1 MPMSMKLLFSTLLLF
16 NGLLHA
22 ATDRTIADVTAR
34 QVAAHSYVIHGP
46 MEQPTPTNKAF
57 INNPAFVLTKTGVV
71 VVDPGSSIYVGEM
84 VLRQIRKVT
93 DQPVVAV
100 LNTHVHGDHWLGN
113 DAIHRAYPDAPI
125 YAHPN
130 MIKAVREGAGKTFI
144 DLFNGL
150 TDQALEG
157 TKVAA
162 PTKPLVHGDEVEVG
176 GVHFRI
182 HHHEPAH
189 THTDIM
195 IEVVEE
201 ELMFTGDNAN
211 NGRIV
216 RMDDGKFTG
225 NIESLN
231 MALAMGLKTY
241 VPGHGQTAGPELVEA
256 YRSYLQTLYD
266 KVAELFEEG
275 MSDFEMKEQVNATLG
290 GYHGWAGYETELG
303 RHISLAYLEV
313 EAAAF

>member
-1 MPMSMKLLFSTLLLF
+1 MPMPWVFGVLLLF
-16 NGLLHA
+16 TGLSHA
-22 ATDRTIADVTAR
+22 AGDKAIADLPAEQVADRT
-34 QVAAHSYVIHGP
+34 YVIHGP
-46 MEQPTPTNKAF
+46 MEQPTPENKAF
-57 INNPAFVLTKTGVV
+57 INNPAFVLTDAGVV
-71 VVDPGSSIYVGEM
+71 VVDPGSSVYVGDM

-113 DAIHRAYPDAPI
+113 DAMRRAYPDAVI

-130 MIKAVREGAGKTFI
+130 MIRAVNEGAGESFI
-144 DLFNGL
+144 DLFNSL
-150 TDQALEG
+150 TDQAVAG
-157 TKVAA
+157 TEVVA
-162 PTKPLVHGDEVEVG
+162 PTHPLKHGEELEVG

-189 THTDIM
+189 THSDIM

-201 ELMFTGDNAN
+201 RLLFTGDNAN

-216 RMDDGKFTG
+216 RMDDGIFTG
-225 NIESLN
+225 NIEALD
-231 MALAMGLKTY
+231 MALALGLDTY

-256 YRSYLQTLYD
+256 YRQYLQALYD
-266 KVAELFEEG
+266 NVSELFDEG
-275 MSDFEMKEQVNATLG
+275 MSDFEMKDQVHEALG
-290 GYHGWAGYETELG
+290 DYHAWAGYETELG
-303 RHISLAYLEV
+303 RHISLAYLQV